1 LYIAKLLTQ
10 PYNLYPLLDSLRY
23 QHLFFDLDHT
33 LWDFESNARTTLL
46 QLHEELNLKQLGI
59 DNFDRFYRQ
68 YLEHNEKL
76 WDRYRKGFIKQ
87 EELRIKRMRLALLD
101 FGVVNEPI
109 AAAMNIRFLELLPT
123 RTILFPHTREL
134 LDYLLK
140 KGYRL
145 HLITNGFEKTQ
156 HSKLHY
162 SGLASYFSAI
172 ITSEGSGSLKPKL
185 EIFSYALQ
193 QAGTTPEHSIMIG
206 DTLEVDIEGAKNA
219 GIDQIHVNHLNL
231 ERIALS
237 DGSYPTYTVFS
248 LQEIMQI
255 L

>member
-1 LYIAKLLTQ
+1 LTSSYNQDTLL
-10 PYNLYPLLDSLRY
+10 SALRY

-33 LWDFESNARTTLL
+33 LWDFEANARATLA
-46 QLHEELNLKQLGI
+46 QLYTELDLNRLGI
-59 DNFDRFYRQ
+59 DDFERFYRQ

-101 FGVVNEPI
+101 FGVVNEEV
-109 AAAMNIRFLELLPT
+109 AANMNIRFLDLLPT
-123 RTILFPHTREL
+123 RTILFPYTKEL
-134 LDYLLK
+134 LDYLLQ
-140 KGYRL
+140 KGYQL

-156 HSKLHY
+156 HSKLLY
-162 SGLASYFSAI
+162 SGLAPYFTAV
-172 ITSEGSGSLKPKL
+172 ITSEGSGSLKPKP
-185 EIFSYALQ
+185 EIFSYALEQ
-193 QAGTTPEHSIMIG
+193 TRATKENSIMIG
-206 DTLEVDIEGAKNA
+206 DTPEVDIWGAKNA
-219 GIDQIHVNHLNL
+219 GIDQIHVNHLSQ

-237 DGSYPTYTVFS
+237 DGSYPTHTVYS